1 MKTLKIKQKLMIGV
15 IGQFILIALLIL
27 FIFSLNRN
35 LKNVSQTVSSS
46 TVQSNELKKFTSLS
60 KDFIYDQ
67 IQFKTLQN
75 EYDKITTMQSSGKSL
90 NDLNSIWNKLDEV
103 AKLKSKNN
111 EIVAKVMRLTD
122 ESISISSDYIN
133 VMSVKLSDPNKRNSV
148 STLERLVIGG
158 ANGNNNNVYKVK
170 VLFLKMK
177 EDISH
182 KDELLSFFE
191 LMSEEDHLAI
201 ERLKNTPF
209 AELPLKVKK
218 TNIEISE
225 LANTFIAD
233 VERIGILSNEIYS
246 VAETMSQSLNS
257 ESLNS
262 MNSGFNGIKINFTWV
277 FAILLFISIILI
289 ILNYTSSKIIN
300 FTFTALGDDLEQLS
314 KGNFTVNPPAGIEER
329 QDEVGALA
337 RSFINTV
344 AKLKN
349 LISDITLSATNI
361 ASASEQMS
369 STSQQ
374 LSQGA
379 NEQAA
384 SVEEVSATMEEMTAN
399 IQQNSDNAQETE
411 KIAIASQVGINQ
423 VAERAKKATDANK
436 EIAEKIT
443 IINDIAF
450 QTNILALNAAVE
462 AARAGE
468 HGKGFAVVAAEVRKL
483 AERSKDAAENIVELA
498 NTGLSLSMGAG
509 EVMMK
514 TIPQI
519 EKTASLIQEIS
530 AASAEQNNGS
540 NQVNDAIQQVNTV
553 TQQNAAAAEELASS
567 SEEMAGQAEQ
577 LKELLALFNVGNNGH
592 PKKSQATKTNGAHK
606 KEAVNINMFT
616 ATELDNQY
624 SAY

>member
-1 MKTLKIKQKLMIGV
+1 MIGV
-15 IGQFILIALLIL
+15 IGQLILIALLIL

-35 LKNVSQTVSSS
+35 LKNVSQTVSTS

-60 KDFIYDQ
+60 KDFIYDKTDL
-67 IQFKTLQN
+67 KTLQS
-75 EYDKITTMQSSGKSL
+75 EYETIKATKNSGSSISG
-90 NDLNSIWNKLDEV
+90 LNSIWNKLDEV
-103 AKLKSKNN
+103 GKLKSKNT
-111 EIVAKVMRLTD
+111 EIVQEVMRLTD
-122 ESISISSDYIN
+122 ESIKISSDYIN
-133 VMSVKLSDPNKRNSV
+133 VMSEKLSDPNKRNSV
-148 STLERLVIGG
+148 STLERLVIGS
-158 ANGNNNNVYKVK
+158 ANSNNNNVYKVK

-191 LMSEEDHLAI
+191 LMSEDAILAI

-209 AELPLKVKK
+209 AELPVKANK

-233 VERIGILSNEIYS
+233 VERISILNNEIHS
-246 VAETMSQSLNS
+246 MAETMSQSLNS
-257 ESLNS
+257 ESLKS
-262 MNSGFNGIKINFTWV
+262 MNSGFSGIKTDLTWV

-289 ILNYTSSKIIN
+289 ILNYTSAKIIT
-300 FTFTALGDDLEQLS
+300 FTFYTLGKGMEQFS
-314 KGNFTVNPPAGIEER
+314 KGDLTVNPPEGIEKR
-329 QDEVGALA
+329 QDEIGVIA
-337 RSFINTV
+337 RAFIN
-344 AKLKN
+344 AGANLKK
-349 LISDITLSATNI
+349 IITDITISATNI
-361 ASASEQMS
+361 AAASEQMS

-384 SVEEVSATMEEMTAN
+384 SIEEVSSTMEEMTAN
-399 IQQNSDNAQETE
+399 IKQNSDNAQETE
-411 KIAIASQVGINQ
+411 KIAMASQTGVNQ
-423 VAERAKKATDANK
+423 VAERANKATDANK
-436 EIAEKIT
+436 EIVEKIT

-468 HGKGFAVVAAEVRKL
+468 HGKGFAVVASEVRKL

-498 NTGLSLSMGAG
+498 NSGLSLSMGAG

-530 AASAEQNNGS
+530 AASTEQNNGS
-540 NQVNDAIQQVNTV
+540 NQINDAIQQVNTV

-567 SEEMAGQAEQ
+567 SEGMAGQAEQ
-577 LKELLALFNVGNNGH
+577 LKELVSFFNVGNNAH
-592 PKKSQATKTNGAHK
+592 SKKSQLTKTNGSNK
-606 KEAVNINMFT
+606 KEAVNLNMFT

-624 SAY
+624 NAY